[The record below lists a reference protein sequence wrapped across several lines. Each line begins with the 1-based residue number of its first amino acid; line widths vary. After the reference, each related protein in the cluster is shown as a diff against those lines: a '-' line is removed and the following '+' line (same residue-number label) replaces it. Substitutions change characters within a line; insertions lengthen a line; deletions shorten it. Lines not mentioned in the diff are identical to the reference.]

1 MDKQQLIDRLKRLV
15 DYAEAMPMDSVM
27 ENFTVKELKD
37 WIRLLEQE
45 QRIKPAFCHCVNRKD
60 NWYDDDGI
68 NRCFDCEKIINP

>member
-45 QRIKPAFCHCVNRKD
+45 QKEHQNYCKSCNEPMSNDCKR
-60 NWYDDDGI
+60 
-68 NRCFDCEKIINP
+68 CEKLWSS